1 MQMIELY
8 SSLSGDYQR
17 AFQVFL
23 DHTDQ
28 KATARAW
35 LERLVAGLPSRRVFV
50 DAGAGNGK
58 VTAWFTDAFE
68 HAIAIEPNPHLRADL
83 AQHCP
88 SVEVL
93 PDTILEASP
102 SRPGDLVL
110 CSHVLYY
117 IDGEAWMAHVERMAS
132 WLAANGVLV
141 VAIQNQDTDCMRMLD
156 HFYGWRF
163 DLHALV
169 TRLRAEHGQE
179 LAVTL
184 ETVPA
189 HVTTQD
195 FERAYVVAE
204 FMMNLPPSAYPVP
217 RRDLEAYVQQTF
229 RRDDG
234 YRFSCHQDFL
244 QIRRRLAGAHGLIS

>member
-1 MQMIELY
+1 MRMIELY

-35 LERLVAGLPSRRVFV
+35 LDRLVAGLPSRRVFV

-68 HAIAIEPNPHLRADL
+68 HTIAIEPNPHLRADL

-102 SRPGDLVL
+102 SQPGALVL
-110 CSHVLYY
+110 RSPVPSY
-117 IDGEAWMAHVERMAS
+117 IDGEAWMA
-132 WLAANGVLV
+132 
-141 VAIQNQDTDCMRMLD
+141 
-156 HFYGWRF
+156 
-163 DLHALV
+163 
-169 TRLRAEHGQE
+169 
-179 LAVTL
+179 
-184 ETVPA
+184 
-189 HVTTQD
+189 
-195 FERAYVVAE
+195 
-204 FMMNLPPSAYPVP
+204 
-217 RRDLEAYVQQTF
+217 YVQQTF
-229 RRDDG
+229 RGDDG